1 MNTPSSPRPIAL
13 LPDTLISQIAA
24 GEVVERPASVVKELV
39 ENALDA
45 GATRIE
51 LRIEEGGID
60 RIVVTDNGCG
70 IAPGQLALALTRHAT
85 SKIASLAELERVV
98 SLGFRGEAL
107 ASIASVARTRITSRT
122 ADASQASMLDS
133 STGEV
138 EPARGLPGTSI
149 EVIDLYSETPAR
161 RKFLKN
167 AATEAAHCIDTIR
180 RIALAHPGVTFSAVS
195 AHRRLLDFAAGDWT
209 ARALDGLGEDYQ
221 QAHRLLD
228 VSAGPV
234 RLFGMLG
241 LPTASRA
248 RADRQFLYVNGRF
261 VRDRT
266 LGFALRQAYA
276 DMLHGDRHP
285 AYVLFLSVDPSQ
297 VDVNVHPAKTEVRF
311 RESAALRSFVYHAV
325 EQALRGGLAQAGATP
340 GRPDAARPATEPAA
354 EAAFYP
360 RPLDLG
366 WHGDDP
372 RTLRAAAPVGGG
384 WGSRPQATPRATGST
399 EQILGFFAPP
409 SGSPQTQS
417 GSPSPIPRSA
427 PASTLESSGV
437 GAEESASLSASASDY
452 AAHSGAAPVPRLG
465 FALAQ
470 LKGLYIL
477 AQNTHGLVIVDMH
490 AAHERI
496 VYERLKRELDERG
509 IAHQPL
515 LIPATFRADPLEVA
529 LVESEPAAF
538 ESLGLDLSVLSPTSI
553 AVRGVPALLAQGDVA
568 ALAREV
574 IAELQEHGASRAL
587 TERRDALLAG
597 MACRASVRANR
608 VLSVAEMNAL
618 LREMELTP
626 GADQCNHGRP
636 TWVQIGIG
644 ELDSWFQRGR

>member
-1 MNTPSSPRPIAL
+1 MNTPPSPRPIAL

-85 SKIASLAELERVV
+85 SKIASLAELEQVV

-122 ADASQASMLDS
+122 ADASQASMIDS
-133 STGEV
+133 ITGEV

-195 AHRRLLDFAAGDWT
+195 AHRRLLEFAAGDWT

-285 AYVLFLSVDPSQ
+285 AYVLFLSVEPAQ

-340 GRPDAARPATEPAA
+340 GRAEAARPATEPAA
-354 EAAFYP
+354 EAVFYP
-360 RPLDLG
+360 RPLDLD

-384 WGSRPQATPRATGST
+384 WGGRPPAAPRANGSA

-409 SGSPQTQS
+409 SGSPQTLS
-417 GSPSPIPRSA
+417 GWPSHIPLSV
-427 PASTLESSGV
+427 PASSPDSSV
-437 GAEESASLSASASDY
+437 IGAAESASLSASAY
-452 AAHSGAAPVPRLG
+452 AADSGAATVPRLG

-496 VYERLKRELDERG
+496 IYERLKRALDERG

-529 LVESEPAAF
+529 LVESEQAAF

-636 TWVQIGIG
+636 TWVQIGIS

>member
-1 MNTPSSPRPIAL
+1 MNTPPSPRPIAL

-85 SKIASLAELERVV
+85 SKIASLAELEQVV

-122 ADASQASMLDS
+122 ADASQASMIDS
-133 STGEV
+133 ITGEV

-195 AHRRLLDFAAGDWT
+195 AHRRLLEFAAGDWT

-234 RLFGMLG
+234 RLFGLLG

-285 AYVLFLSVDPSQ
+285 AYVLFLSVEPAQ

-340 GRPDAARPATEPAA
+340 GRAEAARPAPEPAA
-354 EAAFYP
+354 EAVFYP
-360 RPLDLG
+360 RPLDLD

-384 WGSRPQATPRATGST
+384 WGGRPPAAPRANGSA

-409 SGSPQTQS
+409 SGSPQTLS
-417 GSPSPIPRSA
+417 GSPSHIPLSV
-427 PASTLESSGV
+427 PASSPDSSGI
-437 GAEESASLSASASDY
+437 GAAESASLSASAY
-452 AAHSGAAPVPRLG
+452 AADSGAATVPRLG

-496 VYERLKRELDERG
+496 IYERLKRELDERG

-529 LVESEPAAF
+529 LVESEQAAF

-636 TWVQIGIG
+636 TWVQIGIS

>member
-1 MNTPSSPRPIAL
+1 MNTPPSPRPIAL

-85 SKIASLAELERVV
+85 SKIASLAELEQVV

-122 ADASQASMLDS
+122 ADASQASMIDS
-133 STGEV
+133 ITGEV

-195 AHRRLLDFAAGDWT
+195 AHRRLLEFAAGDWT

-285 AYVLFLSVDPSQ
+285 AYVLFLSVEPAQ

-340 GRPDAARPATEPAA
+340 GRAEAARPAPEPAA
-354 EAAFYP
+354 EAVFYP
-360 RPLDLG
+360 RPLDLD

-384 WGSRPQATPRATGST
+384 WGGRPPAAPRANGSA

-409 SGSPQTQS
+409 SGSPQTLS
-417 GSPSPIPRSA
+417 GWPSHIPLSVSASSPD
-427 PASTLESSGV
+427 SSGI
-437 GAEESASLSASASDY
+437 GAAESASLSASAY
-452 AAHSGAAPVPRLG
+452 AADSGAATVPRLG

-496 VYERLKRELDERG
+496 IYERLKRELDERG

-529 LVESEPAAF
+529 LVESEQAAF

-608 VLSVAEMNAL
+608 VLARRNLHKSHA
-618 LREMELTP
+618 
-626 GADQCNHGRP
+626 
-636 TWVQIGIG
+636 
-644 ELDSWFQRGR
+644 

>member
-1 MNTPSSPRPIAL
+1 MNTPPSPRPIAL

-85 SKIASLAELERVV
+85 SKIASLAELEQVV

-122 ADASQASMLDS
+122 ADASQASMIDS
-133 STGEV
+133 ITGEV

-195 AHRRLLDFAAGDWT
+195 AHRRLLEFAAGDWT

-285 AYVLFLSVDPSQ
+285 AYVLFLSVEPAQ

-340 GRPDAARPATEPAA
+340 GRAEAARPATEPAA
-354 EAAFYP
+354 EAVFYP
-360 RPLDLG
+360 RPLDLD

-384 WGSRPQATPRATGST
+384 WGGRPPAAPRANGSA

-409 SGSPQTQS
+409 SGSPQTLS
-417 GSPSPIPRSA
+417 GWPSHIPLSV
-427 PASTLESSGV
+427 PASSPDSSV
-437 GAEESASLSASASDY
+437 IGAAESASLSASAY
-452 AAHSGAAPVPRLG
+452 AADSGAATVPRLG

-496 VYERLKRELDERG
+496 IYERLKRELDERG

-529 LVESEPAAF
+529 LVESEQAAF

-636 TWVQIGIG
+636 TWVQIGIS

>member
-1 MNTPSSPRPIAL
+1 MNTPPSPRPIAL

-39 ENALDA
+39 VNALDA

-85 SKIASLAELERVV
+85 SKIASLAELEQVV

-122 ADASQASMLDS
+122 ADASQASMIDS
-133 STGEV
+133 ITGEV

-195 AHRRLLDFAAGDWT
+195 AHRRLLEFAAGDWT

-285 AYVLFLSVDPSQ
+285 AYVLFLSVEPAQ

-340 GRPDAARPATEPAA
+340 GRAEAARPAPEPAA
-354 EAAFYP
+354 EAVFYP
-360 RPLDLG
+360 RPLDLD

-384 WGSRPQATPRATGST
+384 WGGRPPAAPRANGSA

-409 SGSPQTQS
+409 SGSPQTLS
-417 GSPSPIPRSA
+417 GWPSHIPLSV
-427 PASTLESSGV
+427 PASSPDSSV
-437 GAEESASLSASASDY
+437 IGAAESASLSASAY
-452 AAHSGAAPVPRLG
+452 AADSGAATVPRLG

-496 VYERLKRELDERG
+496 IYERLKRELDERG

-529 LVESEPAAF
+529 LVESEQAAF

-636 TWVQIGIG
+636 TWVQIGIS

>member
-1 MNTPSSPRPIAL
+1 VNTPPSPRPIAL

-85 SKIASLAELERVV
+85 SKIASLAELETVV

-122 ADASQASMLDS
+122 ADASQASMIDS
-133 STGEV
+133 ITGEV

-195 AHRRLLDFAAGDWT
+195 AHRRLLEFAAGDWT

-285 AYVLFLSVDPSQ
+285 AYVLFLSVEPAQ

-325 EQALRGGLAQAGATP
+325 EQALRGGLAPAGAAP
-340 GRPDAARPATEPAA
+340 GRTDAARPAVEPAA

-360 RPLDLG
+360 RPLELD

-372 RTLRAAAPVGGG
+372 RTLRAAAPAGGG
-384 WGSRPQATPRATGST
+384 WGGRHPATPRASGGA

-409 SGSPQTQS
+409 PGSAQTLS
-417 GSPSPIPRSA
+417 DSHSHPPLSV
-427 PASTLESSGV
+427 PASSPDSSGA
-437 GAEESASLSASASDY
+437 GRAESVSLSASAY
-452 AAHSGAAPVPRLG
+452 AAESGAATVPRLG

-477 AQNTHGLVIVDMH
+477 AQNTYGLVIVDMH

-496 VYERLKRELDERG
+496 IYERLKRELDERG

-529 LVESEPAAF
+529 LVESEQAAF

-568 ALAREV
+568 TLAREV

-636 TWVQIGIG
+636 TWVQVGIG
-644 ELDSWFQRGR
+644 ELDNWFQRGR